1 MRFVQRFAAKNR
13 KAFMFLLSV
22 AAIWAVAAITPGPNF
37 FIVVRTA
44 LEGSRSAAVAVIAG
58 VILGTF
64 CWGLAGWLGISA
76 LFAAVPFAYLFLK
89 VAGGLY
95 LCFLGAKLV
104 WNSWRKVSGSEPNA
118 APAGIGPKQAF
129 YSGLATNLA
138 NPKSAFFVAS
148 LFAATLP
155 VEHSWIQGASA
166 VATMVLVSS
175 LWYSFVLTVLRNP
188 AVAGAYAR
196 GRKTLDAAAG
206 VIFMGFGLK
215 LLTSAR

>member
-1 MRFVQRFAAKNR
+1 
-13 KAFMFLLSV
+13 MFLLSV

-37 FIVVRTA
+37 FLVVRTA
-44 LEGSRSAAVAVIAG
+44 LEGSARAAVAVIAG

-76 LFAAVPFAYLFLK
+76 LFAAAPFAYLFLK
-89 VAGGLY
+89 IAGGAY
-95 LCFLGAKLV
+95 LLWLGAKLL
-104 WNSWRKVSGSEPNA
+104 WRTYRNGALPGEPVLR
-118 APAGIGPKQAF
+118 PAISPKQAF
-129 YSGLATNLA
+129 WSGLATNLA
-138 NPKSAFFVAS
+138 NPKSALFVAS

-155 VEHSWIQGASA
+155 ADHSWMHGALA

-175 LWYSFVLTVLRNP
+175 LWYTLVLTILRNP

-196 GRKTLDAAAG
+196 GRRVIDAMAG
-206 VIFMGFGLK
+206 VIFMGFGMK

>member
-1 MRFVQRFAAKNR
+1 
-13 KAFMFLLSV
+13 MFLFSV
-22 AAIWAVAAITPGPNF
+22 AAIWAVAAMTPGPNF

-76 LFAAVPFAYLFLK
+76 LFAAAPFAYLFLK
-89 VAGGLY
+89 IAGGAY
-95 LCFLGAKLV
+95 LLWLGAKLL
-104 WNSWRKVSGSEPNA
+104 WKTYTKAGSPGEPA
-118 APAGIGPKQAF
+118 ARPAIGTKQAF
-129 YSGLATNLA
+129 YSGFVTNLA

-155 VEHSWIQGASA
+155 AEHTWLHGALA
-166 VATMVLVSS
+166 VATMVLISS
-175 LWYSFVLTVLRNP
+175 LWYAFVFTILRNP

-196 GRKTLDAAAG
+196 GRRGIDAMAG
-206 VIFMGFGLK
+206 VIFMGFGMK

>member
-1 MRFVQRFAAKNR
+1 
-13 KAFMFLLSV
+13 MFLLSV

-44 LEGSRSAAVAVIAG
+44 LEGSRSAAVAVIVG

-76 LFAAVPFAYLFLK
+76 LFAAAPFAYLFLK
-89 VAGGLY
+89 IAGGLY
-95 LCFLGAKLV
+95 LCYLGVRLV
-104 WNSWRKVSGSEPNA
+104 RNAWRKTGAGEPHA
-118 APAGIGPKQAF
+118 GRAGIAPKQAF
-129 YSGLATNLA
+129 YSGLVTNLA

-155 VEHSWIQGASA
+155 SDHSWVQGAAA

-175 LWYSFVLTVLRNP
+175 LWYSFVLIVLRNP

-196 GRKTLDAAAG
+196 GRKTVDALAG

-215 LLTSAR
+215 LLTSVR

>member
-1 MRFVQRFAAKNR
+1 
-13 KAFMFLLSV
+13 MFLLSV

-37 FIVVRTA
+37 LIVVRTA
-44 LEGSRSAAVAVIAG
+44 LEGSRGAAVAVIAG

-76 LFAAVPFAYLFLK
+76 LFAAAPFAYLFLK

-104 WNSWRKVSGSEPNA
+104 WSTWRTRRAVESRKPCGQGSARSRLSIRGSQPTSSIRNR
-118 APAGIGPKQAF
+118 PSSSPR
-129 YSGLATNLA
+129 
-138 NPKSAFFVAS
+138 S
-148 LFAATLP
+148 LLATLP
-155 VEHSWIQGASA
+155 AEHSWMQGAAA

-188 AVAGAYAR
+188 AVAGVYAR
-196 GRKTLDAAAG
+196 GRRTLDAAAG

>member
-1 MRFVQRFAAKNR
+1 
-13 KAFMFLLSV
+13 MFLL
-22 AAIWAVAAITPGPNF
+22 
-37 FIVVRTA
+37 
-44 LEGSRSAAVAVIAG
+44 AVIAG

-76 LFAAVPFAYLFLK
+76 LFAAAPFAYLFLK

-104 WNSWRKVSGSEPNA
+104 WSTWRKAGSGEPQA
-118 APAGIGPKQAF
+118 VRAGIGPKQAF

-155 VEHSWIQGASA
+155 AEHSWMQGAAA

-188 AVAGAYAR
+188 AVASVYAR
-196 GRKTLDAAAG
+196 GRRTLDAAAG

>member
-1 MRFVQRFAAKNR
+1 
-13 KAFMFLLSV
+13 MFLLSV

-58 VILGTF
+58 IILGTF

-76 LFAAVPFAYLFLK
+76 LFAAAPFAYLFLK
-89 VAGGLY
+89 VAGGFY
-95 LCFLGAKLV
+95 LCWLGAKLI
-104 WNSWRKVSGSEPNA
+104 WNTRRRASGLVPQTGR
-118 APAGIGPKQAF
+118 AGIGPKQAF

-138 NPKSAFFVAS
+138 NPKSAIFVAS

-155 VEHSWIQGASA
+155 AEHSWMQGAAA

-196 GRKTLDAAAG
+196 GRKTLDAAVG

-215 LLTSAR
+215 LLTSVR

>member
-1 MRFVQRFAAKNR
+1 
-13 KAFMFLLSV
+13 MFLLSV
-22 AAIWAVAAITPGPNF
+22 SAIWAIAAITPGPNF

-44 LEGSRSAAVAVIAG
+44 LEGSRRAAVSVIAG

-76 LFAAVPFAYLFLK
+76 LFAAAPFAYLFLK

-95 LCFLGAKLV
+95 LCYLGAKLV
-104 WNSWRKVSGSEPNA
+104 WSSWRRAGSNEPHSGQVE
-118 APAGIGPKQAF
+118 IGPRRAF

-155 VEHSWIQGASA
+155 ADHSWVQGAAA

-175 LWYSFVLTVLRNP
+175 LWYSFVLALLRNP

-196 GRKTLDAAAG
+196 GRKAVDAAAG